1 MHVPRETFLGDLRT
15 MGETSADQPQQPA
28 DDGLLGHELDDLM
41 AELPAADRERMAREV
56 RLLLDVWRPRAG
68 RG

>member
-1 MHVPRETFLGDLRT
+1 MD
-15 MGETSADQPQQPA
+15 ETSSEQPQRPA

-41 AELPAADRERMAREV
+41 AELPAADRERLAREV
-56 RLLLDVWRPRAG
+56 RLLLDVWRAKAG

>member
-1 MHVPRETFLGDLRT
+1 